1 MATHTAHL
9 LWSCIYSSATN
20 MAAIT
25 AATIKYA
32 IDFATAACEQRAIN
46 EEQRQ
51 LEVLRFE
58 EMKSPSTSE
67 CNDSDDVSVGLD
79 ESFSKHQLI
88 EKACVAHLEYGLCH
102 SQTCIPVS
110 GQIHNHSDGFE
121 KDLCLHVRRG
131 VRYTPILHITTN
143 FAMFSIV
150 TFFCCSSPSW
160 LWWSRMPSLASFL
173 GLMHKPREMN

>member
-58 EMKSPSTSE
+58 EMNSSSTSE
-67 CNDSDDVSVGLD
+67 CNDSDDLSVGSD
-79 ESFSKHQLI
+79 ESFSKHLNSG
-88 EKACVAHLEYGLCH
+88 ASRVFR
-102 SQTCIPVS
+102 TVS
-110 GQIHNHSDGFE
+110 LRPKQQE
-121 KDLCLHVRRG
+121 AVRR
-131 VRYTPILHITTN
+131 
-143 FAMFSIV
+143 IV
-150 TFFCCSSPSW
+150 C
-160 LWWSRMPSLASFL
+160 
-173 GLMHKPREMN
+173 N